1 MSIIAYL
8 ASLDA
13 VNMLPTPLSGLPF
26 CSSTP
31 MLSRFLPNTHLHH
44 GVFFPLPSV
53 LFFFLLFFH
62 LHTSTLLFFPPLCL
76 GDITGFT
83 SKLSRTNL
91 ATAHISG
98 KIKLNRFS
106 TQDCGS
112 ILEYP
117 RSHLH
122 LSDSLT
128 HSSFRRKFQIT
139 GTDLEPK
146 TLVNSRL
153 FLGCPYYTAI
163 TLSPGLTPASLIDKC
178 KADVPEDNA
187 TACFTPIFSLA
198 IRSTSSIF
206 FPTVDIQLV
215 SYASVIYFNSSPC
228 MVGDDSHTFCSKGL
242 KFILF
247 NFFHYHLFE
256 AFANS
261 TTFLPTT
268 FG

>member
-1 MSIIAYL
+1 MVTLFEKNRFVIAY
-8 ASLDA
+8 ATIA
-13 VNMLPTPLSGLPF
+13 TPRNIPTAMPAFATILFIKS
-26 CSSTP
+26 
-31 MLSRFLPNTHLHH
+31 FLLLHTCC
-44 GVFFPLPSV
+44 GV

-163 TLSPGLTPASLIDKC
+163 TLFPSSAPCEIAGLPYNLSPASLQHK
-178 KADVPEDNA
+178 
-187 TACFTPIFSLA
+187 
-198 IRSTSSIF
+198 
-206 FPTVDIQLV
+206 
-215 SYASVIYFNSSPC
+215 
-228 MVGDDSHTFCSKGL
+228 
-242 KFILF
+242 
-247 NFFHYHLFE
+247 
-256 AFANS
+256 
-261 TTFLPTT
+261 
-268 FG
+268 